1 MGEVDSI
8 RFDSN
13 TYKAVVGM
21 RLDKQYDKIPDDS
34 FASINTQG
42 LLGGKYIGLSPG
54 GSDTF
59 LKNGS
64 HIDQTQSAIVLENL
78 VNKLFA
84 SFASKPAEQSSADEP
99 KKSADESKK
108 EESKK

>member
-1 MGEVDSI
+1 
-8 RFDSN
+8 
-13 TYKAVVGM
+13 
-21 RLDKQYDKIPDDS
+21 
-34 FASINTQG
+34 
-42 LLGGKYIGLSPG
+42 
-54 GSDTF
+54 

-84 SFASKPAEQSSADEP
+84 SFANKPAEQSSADEP
-99 KKSADESKK
+99 KK